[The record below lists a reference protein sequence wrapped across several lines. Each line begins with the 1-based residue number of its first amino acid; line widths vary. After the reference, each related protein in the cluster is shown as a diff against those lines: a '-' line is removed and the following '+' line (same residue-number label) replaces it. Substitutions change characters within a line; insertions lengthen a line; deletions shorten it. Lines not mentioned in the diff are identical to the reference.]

1 MLIALSIIISYLIGS
16 ISFSYIITKKI
27 KKIDIRKT
35 GSGNAG
41 ATNTMRVLGTGPA
54 LGVLILDVLKG
65 IVCVLIAR
73 GLGIDDWAVAC
84 SGLAAIIGHDF
95 PVYFGFKGGKGVATT
110 IGVFFMI
117 MPLYALIAGVI
128 TILIIALTRFVS
140 LGSLFFLL
148 MTPILGWVLNH
159 YSAGVLIVAF
169 CITILAFYQHR
180 ANINR
185 LIHGEENK
193 LGHKKAQ
200 A

>member
-1 MLIALSIIISYLIGS
+1 MLTVVSFILSYLIGS
-16 ISFSYIITKKI
+16 ISFSYLITKKI

-54 LGVLILDVLKG
+54 VVVLLLDVLKG
-65 IVCVLIAR
+65 IACILIAR
-73 GLGIDDWAVAC
+73 AFGLPDWAIVV
-84 SGLAAIIGHDF
+84 SGLLAILGHDF

-117 MPLYALIAGVI
+117 FPLFALIAGLA
-128 TILIIALTRFVS
+128 TILIIAVTRYVS

-148 MTPILGWVLNH
+148 FTPLLGWIFGH
-159 YSAGVLIVAF
+159 YSWGVLTAAF
-169 CITILAFYQHR
+169 IIALLAYIQHR
-180 ANINR
+180 ANIVR
-185 LIHGEENK
+185 LIHGNENK
-193 LGHKKAQ
+193 LGHKNAQ